1 MFDSDL
7 LEILLNL
14 HRFGASLV
22 VQRLRVCLAMQGT
35 PVLSLVQEDPT
46 CRGNKVCVPQLLSP
60 RSGVLCSGARHAT
73 AVGA

>member
-35 PVLSLVQEDPT
+35 RVLSLVPEGPT
-46 CRGNKVCVPQLLSP
+46 CLGATKSVCHN
-60 RSGVLCSGARHAT
+60 C
-73 AVGA
+73 

>member
-7 LEILLNL
+7 LEILLYL

-46 CRGNKVCVPQLLSP
+46 YLV
-60 RSGVLCSGARHAT
+60 AT
-73 AVGA
+73 KSMCHSC